1 MIDKKIVPFEQ
12 IGYSIIVLRGRR
24 VMIHTDLAKLYG
36 VTTRRL
42 NEQVR
47 RNPERFPEDFMFQ
60 LTKKER
66 DEVVANCDH
75 LTNLRFTQKLPYAF
89 TEHGAVM
96 LANVLNSP
104 QAVEASI
111 QVVRAFI
118 KLGGMLASHED
129 LVSKVDALEKKYDI
143 QFSAVF
149 DAIRQLMAPP
159 NPKKKQIG
167 FHWDEKPAPA
177 RKKSHTKKKAPAQKK
192 MPEMPAKP
200 V

>member
-12 IGYSIIVLRGRR
+12 AGYSIIVLRGRR
-24 VMIHTDLAKLYG
+24 VMIHTDLANLYG

-60 LTKKER
+60 LTKKEK

-104 QAVEASI
+104 QAVKASI

-118 KLGGMLASHED
+118 KLSGMLASNED
-129 LVSKVDALEKKYDI
+129 MARKVDALEKKYDV

-159 NPKKKQIG
+159 DPKKKQIG
-167 FHWDEKPAPA
+167 FHWEKTAPSKKTAPAKKKTSPKKKPEKPAN
-177 RKKSHTKKKAPAQKK
+177 
-192 MPEMPAKP
+192 